1 MPLKFQDRSHYYLL
15 LLVCGGV
22 SLNPG
27 PARNPCGICRRPVA
41 KTIGQYSVRHVISD
55 IILSVRIFPR
65 VNTQFFVA
73 MINRG
78 FAETVWIS
86 MSLIH
91 SLDAQMNRL
100 SLKKV

>member
-1 MPLKFQDRSHYYLL
+1 MPLKFQERSDYYLL
-15 LLVCGGV
+15 LLVCGDV

-27 PARNPCGICRRPVA
+27 PVRNPCGICRRPVA
-41 KTIGQYSVRHVISD
+41 ETIGQHSVVHVISG
-55 IILSVRIFPR
+55 IILSVRISPR
-65 VNTQFFVA
+65 VNTQSFVA

-91 SLDAQMNRL
+91 SLNAQMNRL